1 MGMELA
7 EFTDRLNDRLRVA
20 DYADVDA
27 SENGLQVGPEAAT
40 VERAAFAVDAAVET
54 AERAVEAGAD
64 VLVVHHGLSWG
75 GIDRIAGRTYDRVAP
90 LVEGECAL
98 YAAHLPLDGHEELG
112 NAAGVADLLDLADR
126 ERFGALGPEYGG
138 LRGRATDPFAAPDLA
153 ALLEREL
160 DTGGEAVQ
168 VLDFGPEEVEDVAVL
183 TGSGADWLDEAAAAG
198 VDAFVT
204 GEGKQQVY
212 HAAREAGITV
222 FLAGHY
228 ATETFGV
235 RTLRDLAA
243 DWGLETTFVDAPT
256 GL

>member
-1 MGMELA
+1 MELA
-7 EFTDRLNDRLRVA
+7 AFADRLDDRLRIA

-27 SENGLQVGPEAAT
+27 SANGLQVGSEEAT

-54 AERAVEAGAD
+54 AERAVETDAD

-75 GIDRIAGRTYDRVAP
+75 GIDRITGRTYDRVAP
-90 LVEGECAL
+90 LIEGECAL

-112 NAAGVADLLDLADR
+112 NAAGIADLLDLGERA
-126 ERFGALGPEYGG
+126 RFGEIGPEYGG
-138 LRGRATDPFAAPDLA
+138 LRGRARESFTAPELE
-153 ALLEREL
+153 ALLNEEL

-168 VLDFGPEEVEDVAVL
+168 VLDFGPEEIEEVAVL

-198 VDAFVT
+198 ADAFVT
-204 GEGKQQVY
+204 GEGKQQIY
-212 HAAREAGITV
+212 HEAREAGVNV

-228 ATETFGV
+228 ASETFGV
-235 RTLRDLAA
+235 RSLRDLAA